1 MATAKQSRKNKVGK
15 QRQVYSVTESNIYQQ
30 VATDADNNLS
40 LEQYNNNKEQN
51 QLTSGQKNILK
62 LGNFKSKTSNQ
73 ANGLTY
79 EGVSA
84 VKTNN
89 KRGKILKVE
98 KQVCK
103 EH

>member
-1 MATAKQSRKNKVGK
+1 MWTTILA
-15 QRQVYSVTESNIYQQ
+15 YNI
-30 VATDADNNLS
+30 
-40 LEQYNNNKEQN
+40 EQYNNNKEQN
-51 QLTSGQKNILK
+51 QLTPDQKNILK
-62 LGNFKSKTSNQ
+62 LGNWKSKTYNQ

-79 EGVSA
+79 EEVST

-89 KRGKILKVE
+89 KWGEILKVE

>member
-1 MATAKQSRKNKVGK
+1 MWTTILA
-15 QRQVYSVTESNIYQQ
+15 YNI
-30 VATDADNNLS
+30 
-40 LEQYNNNKEQN
+40 EQYNNNKEPN
-51 QLTSGQKNILK
+51 QLTPDQKNILK
-62 LGNFKSKTSNQ
+62 LGNWKSKTYNQ

-79 EGVSA
+79 EEVST

-89 KRGKILKVE
+89 KWGKILKVE

>member
-1 MATAKQSRKNKVGK
+1 MRTTIST
-15 QRQVYSVTESNIYQQ
+15 YNI
-30 VATDADNNLS
+30 
-40 LEQYNNNKEQN
+40 EQYNNNKEQN
-51 QLTSGQKNILK
+51 QLTLGQKNILK
-62 LGNFKSKTSNQ
+62 FGNWKSKTSNQ

-79 EGVSA
+79 EGVST

-98 KQVCK
+98 KQVYK

>member
-1 MATAKQSRKNKVGK
+1 MRTTIPA
-15 QRQVYSVTESNIYQQ
+15 YNI
-30 VATDADNNLS
+30 
-40 LEQYNNNKEQN
+40 EQYNNNKEQD
-51 QLTSGQKNILK
+51 QLTPGQKNILN
-62 LGNFKSKTSNQ
+62 LTNLKSRTSNQ
-73 ANGLTY
+73 TNGLTY
-79 EGVSA
+79 ERVST

>member
-1 MATAKQSRKNKVGK
+1 MQTTISTYK
-15 QRQVYSVTESNIYQQ
+15 I
-30 VATDADNNLS
+30 
-40 LEQYNNNKEQN
+40 EQYNNNKEQY
-51 QLTSGQKNILK
+51 QLTPDQKNILK
-62 LGNFKSKTSNQ
+62 LGNWKSKTFNQ

-79 EGVSA
+79 EGVST

-89 KRGKILKVE
+89 KLEKILKVK

>member
-1 MATAKQSRKNKVGK
+1 MQTTISA
-15 QRQVYSVTESNIYQQ
+15 YNI
-30 VATDADNNLS
+30 
-40 LEQYNNNKEQN
+40 EQYNINKEQY
-51 QLTSGQKNILK
+51 QLTSDQKNILK
-62 LGNFKSKTSNQ
+62 LGNWKSKTSNQ
-73 ANGLTY
+73 VNGLTY
-79 EGVSA
+79 EGVST

>member
-1 MATAKQSRKNKVGK
+1 MRKTILA
-15 QRQVYSVTESNIYQQ
+15 YNI
-30 VATDADNNLS
+30 
-40 LEQYNNNKEQN
+40 EQYNNNKEQY
-51 QLTSGQKNILK
+51 QLTPDQKNILK
-62 LGNFKSKTSNQ
+62 FGNWKGKTSNQ

-79 EGVSA
+79 EGVST

-89 KRGKILKVE
+89 KREKILKVE

>member
-1 MATAKQSRKNKVGK
+1 MWTTILA
-15 QRQVYSVTESNIYQQ
+15 YNIG
-30 VATDADNNLS
+30 
-40 LEQYNNNKEQN
+40 QYNNNKEQN
-51 QLTSGQKNILK
+51 QLTPDQKIILK
-62 LGNFKSKTSNQ
+62 LGNWKSKTYNQ

-79 EGVSA
+79 EEVST

-89 KRGKILKVE
+89 KWGKILKVE

>member
-1 MATAKQSRKNKVGK
+1 MQTTISA
-15 QRQVYSVTESNIYQQ
+15 YNI
-30 VATDADNNLS
+30 
-40 LEQYNNNKEQN
+40 EQYNINKEQY
-51 QLTSGQKNILK
+51 QLTSDQKNILK
-62 LGNFKSKTSNQ
+62 LGNWKSKTSNQ

-79 EGVSA
+79 EGVSTI
-84 VKTNN
+84 KTNN

>member
-1 MATAKQSRKNKVGK
+1 MWTTILA
-15 QRQVYSVTESNIYQQ
+15 YNI
-30 VATDADNNLS
+30 
-40 LEQYNNNKEQN
+40 EQHNNNKEQN
-51 QLTSGQKNILK
+51 QLTLGQKNKLK
-62 LGNFKSKTSNQ
+62 LGNWKSKTFNQ

-79 EGVSA
+79 EGVST

-89 KRGKILKVE
+89 KLGKILKVK

>member
-1 MATAKQSRKNKVGK
+1 MWTTILA
-15 QRQVYSVTESNIYQQ
+15 YNI
-30 VATDADNNLS
+30 
-40 LEQYNNNKEQN
+40 EQYNNNKEQN
-51 QLTSGQKNILK
+51 QLTPDQKNILK
-62 LGNFKSKTSNQ
+62 LGNWKSKTSNQ

-79 EGVSA
+79 EEVST

-89 KRGKILKVE
+89 KWGKILKVE

>member
-1 MATAKQSRKNKVGK
+1 MWTTILA
-15 QRQVYSVTESNIYQQ
+15 YNI
-30 VATDADNNLS
+30 
-40 LEQYNNNKEQN
+40 EQYNNNKEKN
-51 QLTSGQKNILK
+51 QLTPDQKNILK
-62 LGNFKSKTSNQ
+62 LGNWKSKTYNQ

-79 EGVSA
+79 EEVST

-89 KRGKILKVE
+89 KWGKILKVE

>member
-1 MATAKQSRKNKVGK
+1 MRTTIVA
-15 QRQVYSVTESNIYQQ
+15 YNI
-30 VATDADNNLS
+30 
-40 LEQYNNNKEQN
+40 EQYNNNKERY
-51 QLTSGQKNILK
+51 QLTPDQKNILK
-62 LGNFKSKTSNQ
+62 LRNWKSKTSNQ

-79 EGVSA
+79 EEVST

-89 KRGKILKVE
+89 KQGKILKVE

>member
-1 MATAKQSRKNKVGK
+1 MRTTISA
-15 QRQVYSVTESNIYQQ
+15 YNI
-30 VATDADNNLS
+30 
-40 LEQYNNNKEQN
+40 EQYNNNKEQN
-51 QLTSGQKNILK
+51 QLTLGQKNILK
-62 LGNFKSKTSNQ
+62 LGNWKSKTFNQ

-79 EGVSA
+79 EGVST

-89 KRGKILKVE
+89 KREKILKVE

>member
-1 MATAKQSRKNKVGK
+1 MQTTISTYKIQ
-15 QRQVYSVTESNIYQQ
+15 
-30 VATDADNNLS
+30 
-40 LEQYNNNKEQN
+40 QYNNNKEQY
-51 QLTSGQKNILK
+51 QLTPDQKNILK
-62 LGNFKSKTSNQ
+62 LGNWKSKTSTQ

-79 EGVSA
+79 EGVST

-89 KRGKILKVE
+89 KLGKILKVK

>member
-1 MATAKQSRKNKVGK
+1 MRITISA
-15 QRQVYSVTESNIYQQ
+15 YNI
-30 VATDADNNLS
+30 
-40 LEQYNNNKEQN
+40 EQYNNNEEQY
-51 QLTSGQKNILK
+51 QLTPDQKNILK
-62 LGNFKSKTSNQ
+62 LGNWKSKTYNQ

-79 EGVSA
+79 EEVST

-89 KRGKILKVE
+89 KWGKILKVE

>member
-1 MATAKQSRKNKVGK
+1 MWTTILA
-15 QRQVYSVTESNIYQQ
+15 YNI
-30 VATDADNNLS
+30 
-40 LEQYNNNKEQN
+40 EQYNNNKEKN
-51 QLTSGQKNILK
+51 QLTPDQKNILK
-62 LGNFKSKTSNQ
+62 LGNWKSKTSNQ

-79 EGVSA
+79 EEVST

-89 KRGKILKVE
+89 KWGKILKVE

>member
-1 MATAKQSRKNKVGK
+1 MWTTILA
-15 QRQVYSVTESNIYQQ
+15 YNI
-30 VATDADNNLS
+30 
-40 LEQYNNNKEQN
+40 EQYNNNKEQN
-51 QLTSGQKNILK
+51 QLTPDQKNILK
-62 LGNFKSKTSNQ
+62 LGNWKSKTYNQ

-79 EGVSA
+79 EEVST

-89 KRGKILKVE
+89 KWGKILKVE